1 MPCIYLF
8 QDSHDND
15 SDTDNEIEDHS
26 QNVFQEFYQ
35 KLKETSTVD
44 VADVTDYKKMQK
56 EINPVYFAFEKLKG
70 TYQLEPELENN
81 YKRMNDIL
89 ISKGYLA
96 QYYLPSPQFFDSAP
110 EVDVGFSTTF
120 L

>member
-1 MPCIYLF
+1 M
-8 QDSHDND
+8 
-15 SDTDNEIEDHS
+15 
-26 QNVFQEFYQ
+26 QE
-35 KLKETSTVD
+35 KN
-44 VADVTDYKKMQK
+44 
-56 EINPVYFAFEKLKG
+56 NPVYFAFEKLKG

-81 YKRMNDIL
+81 YKRIINIL

-96 QYYLPSPQFFDSAP
+96 QYYLPSPHFFDSAP